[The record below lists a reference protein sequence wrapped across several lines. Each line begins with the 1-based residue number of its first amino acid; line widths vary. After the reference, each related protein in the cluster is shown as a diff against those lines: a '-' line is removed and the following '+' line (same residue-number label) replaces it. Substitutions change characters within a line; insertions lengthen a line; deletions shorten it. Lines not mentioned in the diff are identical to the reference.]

1 MLAVWATNKSLFANL
16 SHSCPPLEISRHL
29 ISATGVYWIAIL
41 IAYAA
46 LTEYFFTWGWRKV
59 RRQGADQS
67 VMWSSSDHDR
77 HDRHPSWSSSVTCG
91 FALDLRKPHR
101 KKKTGCN
108 YYCIC
113 ASQLQPSKTQPR
125 WVFQSALLFWNHLKI
140 TYAPSLRKFDNSTRE
155 FILQNKWPLSLFEW
169 SRDTA
174 SLMCLKIDTS
184 PPFSAKG

>member
-1 MLAVWATNKSLFANL
+1 MSHL
-16 SHSCPPLEISRHL
+16 SSAWDISPPYQCHRRILDRNINCLRSFDRIFLYLGMTQSETTEGGSISHL
-29 ISATGVYWIAIL
+29 IVL
-41 IAYAA
+41 
-46 LTEYFFTWGWRKV
+46 
-59 RRQGADQS
+59 
-67 VMWSSSDHDR
+67 WSWS
-77 HDRHPSWSSSVTCG
+77 SWSSSLMIVLCYTWVC
-91 FALDLRKPHR
+91 ARSTETSQEE
-101 KKKTGCN
+101 KTGCN

-155 FILQNKWPLSLFEW
+155 FILQNKWPLSLFGW
-169 SRDTA
+169 SRDTT

>member
-1 MLAVWATNKSLFANL
+1 MLTVWATNKSLFAK
-16 SHSCPPLEISRHL
+16 SCHTCPPLEISRHL

-41 IAYAA
+41 IAYGA

-59 RRQGADQS
+59 RRQRADQS
-67 VMWSSSDHDR
+67 VI
-77 HDRHPSWSSSVTCG
+77 WSSSVTRG

-169 SRDTA
+169 SRDTT

>member
-1 MLAVWATNKSLFANL
+1 MLAVWATNKSLFAKL

-41 IAYAA
+41 IAYGA
-46 LTEYFFTWGWRKV
+46 LTEYFFTWGWRKWDD
-59 RRQGADQS
+59 RGRINQS
-67 VMWSSSDHDR
+67 CDRPLIMIVMIVMIVLCYTWVCARSTETSQE
-77 HDRHPSWSSSVTCG
+77 
-91 FALDLRKPHR
+91 
-101 KKKTGCN
+101 KKTGCN

-125 WVFQSALLFWNHLKI
+125 WAFQSALLFWNHLKI
-140 TYAPSLRKFDNSTRE
+140 TDAPSLRKFDNSTRE

-184 PPFSAKG
+184 PPFSARG